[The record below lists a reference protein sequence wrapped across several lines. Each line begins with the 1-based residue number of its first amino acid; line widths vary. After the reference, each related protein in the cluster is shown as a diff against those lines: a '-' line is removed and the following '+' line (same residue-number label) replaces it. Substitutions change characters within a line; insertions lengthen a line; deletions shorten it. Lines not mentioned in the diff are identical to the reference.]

1 MKSKLLLLDLSICSV
16 WMLSLLGGRH
26 GWYYPAFAFA
36 MLGLLMRIVVSFS
49 LYYRE
54 KRTWLPLCLFG
65 ILSGILIST
74 RSLDLATIAGYFFYL
89 TKLEYSSI
97 LKKTLGILL
106 FLWLFVSPFIYVL
119 FSIGKLKCS
128 ELTWKELLGAVLWHD
143 RLTKT
148 CSAILAIIAIA
159 FLTGMSMEPH
169 LCQVM
174 CLSAVPLSYWLICR
188 YEHVKADWIWLLVIS
203 MVIFWY
209 AQITAGAW
217 RASLLALSF
226 MLIVIVGSRLYRNI
240 HNHILVFCAVL
251 YLGVLLPSFCI
262 GYNQYACINYARAGY
277 GYLSPFSGILYV
289 KDSTG
294 ELLGLRDRYGLII
307 KPTYDNIRNG
317 VYDFWNWSYE
327 YPFEKDGYTR
337 YYNVLNNEFVK
348 EPDIQADLQHRVREI
363 LEGYFADYG
372 SDYDD
377 RGQIKITDLINGNNI
392 ADIRVSMYGLPSLNY
407 HPERF
412 ISDDSV
418 EVLPGKFFR
427 NDSVAVYNDYIK
439 QSLSY
444 AINFPETT
452 PRYRIYVRL
461 AKDSIPSD
469 STLIDIASKVAALKE
484 LKP

>member
-1 MKSKLLLLDLSICSV
+1 MKSKLLLLDLGICSV

-26 GWYYPAFAFA
+26 GWFYPAFAFA

-54 KRTWLPLCLFG
+54 KRIWLPFCLFG
-65 ILSGILIST
+65 MLTGILISLQ
-74 RSLDLATIAGYFFYL
+74 SIELGSIAGYFFYL
-89 TKLEYSSI
+89 TKLEYSRI
-97 LKKTLGILL
+97 LKKALGMFLL
-106 FLWLFVSPFIYVL
+106 LWIFIAPFIYAL

-128 ELTWKELLGAVLWHD
+128 ELTWKELFGAVLWHD

-148 CSAILAIIAIA
+148 CSAILAIMAFA

-169 LCQVM
+169 LCQVT

-188 YEHVKADWIWLLVIS
+188 YKRVNAEWTWLLVIS

-209 AQITAGAW
+209 AQIIAGAW
-217 RASLLALSF
+217 RASLLATCLV
-226 MLIVIVGSRLYRNI
+226 MTAVVGSRLYRGI
-240 HNHILVFCAVL
+240 HDFVLAVCAVL

-262 GYNQYACINYARAGY
+262 GYNQYACINYARDGF
-277 GYLSPFSGILYV
+277 GYLRPFNGILYV

-294 ELLGLRDRYGLII
+294 ELVGLRDRYGLLIE
-307 KPTYDNIRNG
+307 PTYERIRGG
-317 VYDFWNWSYE
+317 VYDPWKWSYE

-348 EPDIQADLQHRVREI
+348 EPDIQPELQHRVREVI
-363 LEGYFADYG
+363 ERYFADNG

-377 RGQIKITDLINGNNI
+377 RGQIKITDLINGKAI
-392 ADIRVSMYGLPSLNY
+392 VDVRVSMYGLPSLNY

-412 ISDDSV
+412 IADDSV
-418 EVLPGKFFR
+418 EVVAGQFLR
-427 NDSVAVYNDYIK
+427 NDSVVVYNDYIK

-444 AINFPETT
+444 AINVPEET

-469 STLIDIASKVAALKE
+469 STLIDIAREVAALKE